1 MSKMSDV
8 PDVLVIGG
16 GIVGLSTAYGAA
28 RHGAHVAVLD
38 ESELDADPARNNSS
52 LIWVQGKAAGPAAQ
66 ARWRRESA
74 RQWSNF
80 DRALCADAGIPP
92 LLQQPGGF
100 FFCFSDEDLQR
111 RGELMQS
118 LQDSLDG
125 DYPFEMLDHS
135 ALKARLPDIGPE
147 VVGASFTSMDG
158 QVDPA
163 RLLRALHAGC
173 QRRGVTIHQDQHVGS
188 IRHVHGVFQMRTA
201 SHVWRA
207 RKIVLAA
214 GLDNRRLAAHV
225 GLLMPVFRQRG
236 GRVLISQPISHFLPY
251 PTNTVRQFQDGSICF
266 GDAVED
272 AGLASASL
280 DSMGEMVLQGLRT
293 FPHLGRV
300 HLKHSWQAPRIGAPD
315 GSPVWQASQR
325 CPGAFVVT
333 GESSVTLA
341 AAHAMRLAPWIVD
354 WTQSD
359 ALASTLADAILDT
372 ATPVLGAA
380 DELSLLMP
388 EHSNQTAFPVLP

>member
-1 MSKMSDV
+1 MSDV

-16 GIVGLSTAYGAA
+16 GIVGLSIAYGAA
-28 RHGAHVAVLD
+28 RHGAQVAVLD

-52 LIWVQGKAAGPAAQ
+52 LIWVQGKAAGRAAQ
-66 ARWRRESA
+66 ARWRRESV

-92 LLQQPGGF
+92 LLHQPGGF
-100 FFCFSDEDLQR
+100 FFCFSDEDLQHR
-111 RGELMQS
+111 AELMQS
-118 LQDSLDG
+118 LHDSLDG
-125 DYPFEMLDHS
+125 DYPFEMLDQQ
-135 ALKARLPDIGPE
+135 ALKARLPEIGPE
-147 VVGASFTSMDG
+147 VVGASFTPMDG

-163 RLLRALHAGC
+163 RLLRTLHECC
-173 QRRGVTIHQDQHVGS
+173 QQRGVTIHQDQHVGS
-188 IRHVHGVFQMRTA
+188 IRHVQGMFQLRTA
-201 SHVWRA
+201 TNVWRA

-236 GRVLISQPISHFLPY
+236 GRVLVSQPIAPFLPY
-251 PTNTVRQFQDGSICF
+251 PTNTVRQLQDGSICF

-293 FPHLGRV
+293 FPHLGQV
-300 HLKHSWQAPRIGAPD
+300 QLKHSWQAPRIGAPD

-333 GESSVTLA
+333 GESSVTLS

-359 ALASTLADAILDT
+359 APESTLADAILDAD
-372 ATPVLGAA
+372 ATCLSAA
-380 DELSLLMP
+380 DKQPLLTIDRTK
-388 EHSNQTAFPVLP
+388 NTVFPILF

>member
-1 MSKMSDV
+1 MSDV

-16 GIVGLSTAYGAA
+16 GIVGLSIAYGAA

-38 ESELDADPARNNSS
+38 ESELDADPARSNSS
-52 LIWVQGKAAGPAAQ
+52 LIWVQGKAAGRAAQ

-80 DRALCADAGIPP
+80 DRALCADAGVEP

-100 FFCFSDEDLQR
+100 FFCFSDEDLHR

-118 LQDSLDG
+118 LHDSLDG
-125 DYPFEMLDHS
+125 DYPFEMLDHQ
-135 ALKARLPDIGPE
+135 ALKARLPEIGPE
-147 VVGASFTSMDG
+147 VVGASFTPMDG

-163 RLLRALHAGC
+163 RLLRTLHEC
-173 QRRGVTIHQDQHVGS
+173 CRQRGVVIHQDQHVGS
-188 IRHVHGVFQMRTA
+188 IRYVQGMFQLRTA
-201 SHVWRA
+201 TNVWRA

-236 GRVLISQPISHFLPY
+236 GRVLVSQPISPFLPH

-293 FPHLGRV
+293 FPHLGQV

-333 GESSVTLA
+333 GESSVTLS

-359 ALASTLADAILDT
+359 ALESTLADAILDAET
-372 ATPVLGAA
+372 LGLGGA
-380 DELSLLMP
+380 DKLPLLMLDRTK
-388 EHSNQTAFPVLP
+388 NTVFPILP